1 MLYNSSFIL
10 ENDTGTFLQGNSLL
24 IFLRNISNCF
34 SLSFIFSKT
43 VFCLLTLSLIV
54 FIGILIKKS
63 LSSWKIQFYMFFNIY
78 SMFIFPLSSF
88 RSLTAMRV
96 VDIVEVGIQFLLSLY
111 IELVFLILF
120 MECPT
125 LSTLP
130 LMPRY
135 HGDVVRDS
143 FSSVNCIEAFS
154 MEV

>member
-1 MLYNSSFIL
+1 
-10 ENDTGTFLQGNSLL
+10 
-24 IFLRNISNCF
+24 
-34 SLSFIFSKT
+34 
-43 VFCLLTLSLIV
+43 
-54 FIGILIKKS
+54 
-63 LSSWKIQFYMFFNIY
+63 MFFNIY